1 MWESMTDI
9 KNQIISML
17 NSDNDGLVIWIVS
30 SFLLIFIRLHKAII
44 KFIEILVLGNNH
56 QILLQQE
63 QKDMIEKLIQFT
75 LRYPSDNLITAIEA
89 LTNIARQRSD
99 YVNRVVQTFET
110 LNSNYL
116 FNTLIFSSYMD
127 IFKLIY
133 LQIWVMILK
142 LIVYAKEFN

>member
-1 MWESMTDI
+1 M
-9 KNQIISML
+9 
-17 NSDNDGLVIWIVS
+17 
-30 SFLLIFIRLHKAII
+30 IFIRLHKAII

-116 FNTLIFSSYMD
+116 FNTLIFSSHMD

-133 LQIWVMILK
+133 LQI
-142 LIVYAKEFN
+142 